1 MRNLICTVL
10 IAVTLLFAPAAMAE
24 RDDGPEPA
32 SDWMMAVDYVLVRP
46 NGLWI
51 SVLSTGVFIAL
62 LPITYP
68 TGAATGP
75 SSLATYMVTAPWRFT
90 TSRHPGNFAEY
101 RDHRTLLGAEI
112 ID

>member
-32 SDWMMAVDYVLVRP
+32 SGWMMAVDYVLVRP
-46 NGLWI
+46 NALWV
-51 SVLSTGVFIAL
+51 SALSTGVFIAI

-75 SSLATYMVTAPWRFT
+75 SSLATAFGSFT
-90 TSRHPGNFAEY
+90 TLP
-101 RDHRTLLGAEI
+101 
-112 ID
+112 